1 MNRLQ
6 IPAELLACIGGA
18 THASLLVCG
27 WCWFFCLLCA
37 VRSASSP
44 LRSDFCV
51 VKTDGEWSG
60 PHELRYPIIFTASE
74 EQCAGSCPVLNVAAT
89 LGIDRAARCC
99 FYCRCLLPFGW
110 LRVRCSAAFSVRSL
124 IT

>member
-1 MNRLQ
+1 MLAFGWRLV
-6 IPAELLACIGGA
+6 L
-18 THASLLVCG
+18 
-27 WCWFFCLLCA
+27 FFCLLCA

-60 PHELRYPIIFTASE
+60 PHELRYPSIFTASE

-89 LGIDRAARCC
+89 LGIDRAA
-99 FYCRCLLPFGW
+99 
-110 LRVRCSAAFSVRSL
+110 VAAFIAGVCFLLGGCGFVAVLPSQFGLSL
-124 IT
+124 HNIEQV